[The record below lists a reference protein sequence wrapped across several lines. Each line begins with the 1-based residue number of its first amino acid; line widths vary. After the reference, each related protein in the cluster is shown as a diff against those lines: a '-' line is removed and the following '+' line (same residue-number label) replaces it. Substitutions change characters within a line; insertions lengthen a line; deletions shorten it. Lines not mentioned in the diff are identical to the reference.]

1 MNCTDVTINS
11 ICEWVHVLCA
21 STASDKSVLEES
33 VSYAATQDACSCFR
47 QQIFTKQRAKEN
59 VSLHKNKVGGK
70 SLWKCCCA
78 EFGGVFV
85 FHV

>member
-1 MNCTDVTINS
+1 MDVRTCVS
-11 ICEWVHVLCA
+11 A
-21 STASDKSVLEES
+21 APDKSFLKDS
-33 VSYAATQDACSCFR
+33 VAYAATQEACSCFR

-70 SLWKCCCA
+70 GLWKCCCA
-78 EFGGVFV
+78 EFGGGGVFV